1 MAVFQ
6 KFNKEQILVCAI
18 HLAFTYGYRG
28 VLKRHIADRLKC
40 AMGTVNHHW
49 GTMDALREAIVREA
63 LRIGN
68 RAILAQAVALNDP
81 LVKRENLSRAQRAKL
96 DTLAA

>member
-49 GTMDALREAIVREA
+49 GTMDALRAA
-63 LRIGN
+63 M
-68 RAILAQAVALNDP
+68 
-81 LVKRENLSRAQRAKL
+81 VKRAKCDGTHKAIIRAVVSRA
-96 DTLAA
+96 T